1 MRSGR
6 TAREANAYKVRG
18 RGPTT
23 RRGGPARLSHAER
36 DLPEPLHPA
45 IQGDRRPMKQPV
57 IVPEHQSAPRRGIST
72 DRRNHMLQQV
82 SQTAFLPHPGT
93 VVNRWSLLDGGK
105 NLDLEIHGCG
115 CGCGGCG
122 CSGCGCGG
130 GSCGCG
136 CSDCSSC
143 SSCGCGTGGDSAT
156 NTDTSTFGECV
167 AAVATEAAIDAVV
180 TGAVTAGF
188 AAATGLA
195 APAAAAA
202 AAGAA
207 SAAGAVAAVE
217 EARENEACNPDNWS
231 KWYEAPDDGG
241 PAA

>member
-1 MRSGR
+1 MRPGR

-36 DLPEPLHPA
+36 DLPESLHPA

-82 SQTAFLPHPGT
+82 SQTALLPHPGT
-93 VVNRWSLLDGGK
+93 IVNRWSLLDGGK

-122 CSGCGCGG
+122 DCGGCGCGN
-130 GSCGCG
+130 CGCG
-136 CSDCSSC
+136 CSDCGGCGC
-143 SSCGCGTGGDSAT
+143 SSSGDFGSDTGDHDT

-167 AAVATEAAIDAVV
+167 ADVVAEAAKM
-180 TGAVTAGF
+180 GAAA
-188 AAATGLA
+188 AAATA
-195 APAAAAA
+195 AVAPALGIATGPAAALAAAAA
-202 AAGAA
+202 AAT
-207 SAAGAVAAVE
+207 AAVQ
-217 EARENEACNPDNWS
+217 EAENNEACNTDNWS
-231 KWYEAPDDGG
+231 DWNEAPVTG
-241 PAA
+241 PSA